1 MGKQCRRS
9 RSPRK
14 ELRPLHYTKLG
25 KHTVN
30 AVRLAEV
37 LQVLARHGFADL
49 MRRAGFFDSLPAR
62 MLRGLKLMDAPTG
75 IQASFGKR
83 LCAAFT
89 QLGPTYVKFGQ
100 ILSTR
105 PDLVTPEVAQDLSQL
120 QDEVD
125 TLPFDTMRGVL
136 EEELGGAVE
145 EFFDTLEPTPIASA
159 SISQVYRARL
169 RDGQDVAV
177 KIMRPGIEKVIES
190 DLSLMRQ
197 LASWAGD
204 HTEDMKW
211 LDPAGMVD
219 EFARSVHRELDLNI
233 EARVIERFRENMADI
248 EEVFVPR
255 VYREHSGR
263 HVLTMDWVDG
273 VRVDKLDAYAER
285 RCEPDV
291 IAALGCDILCRM
303 VFENRLFHAD
313 PHPGNIFITYDNQL
327 AFLDLGMAGHLERT
341 DVAAIADVLLAI
353 FHQDSRECTN
363 AILTLTTRSEP
374 EDMAKLEREIAE
386 FMAFEAGAIVG
397 GGQVAKGIE
406 RATQIIRRFDLELAP
421 RFSLLLKALTTIEIV
436 GHQLNPKL
444 DMVPIIRPYVE
455 KLIAAR
461 FQPVE
466 LLKEARVNAN
476 ALMKLG
482 RQMPGDLSY
491 LLKQL
496 RRGNMRFMIH
506 HEHLENLAKTIDR
519 SSSRNTV
526 GMIVGSLIVGSSL
539 LITTESSMTHLGMA
553 GYVFAALLGSFLV
566 ISILW
571 SRKF

>member
-1 MGKQCRRS
+1 
-9 RSPRK
+9 
-14 ELRPLHYTKLG
+14 LNYTRLG

-62 MLRGLKLMDAPTG
+62 MLRGMKLMDPPSG

-105 PDLVTPEVAQDLSQL
+105 PDLVTAEVAHDLSQL

-125 TLPFDTMRGVL
+125 TLPFDTMRAVL
-136 EEELGGAVE
+136 EEELGAPVGE
-145 EFFDTLEPTPIASA
+145 LYEDFDPEPIASA

-169 RDGQDVAV
+169 RQGGDVAV
-177 KIMRPGIEKVIES
+177 KVMRPGIEKVIES
-190 DLSLMRQ
+190 DLSLMHQ
-197 LASWAGD
+197 LASWASD
-204 HTEDMKW
+204 RVEEARW
-211 LDPAGMVD
+211 LDPAGIVD
-219 EFARSVHRELDLNI
+219 EFARSVRREMDLNI
-233 EARVIERFRENMADI
+233 EARVIEQFRENMADI

-255 VYREHSGR
+255 VHRDLSCR
-263 HVLTMDWVDG
+263 RVLTMDWVDG
-273 VRVDKLDAYAER
+273 VRVDQLDAYPER

-291 IAALGCDILCRM
+291 IAALGCDVLCRM
-303 VFENRLFHAD
+303 VFDHRLFHAD
-313 PHPGNIFITYDNQL
+313 PHPGNIFITHDNQL

-341 DVAAIADVLLAI
+341 DVAAIADVLVAI

-363 AILTLTTRSEP
+363 AILTLTTKGEP
-374 EDMAKLEREIAE
+374 ENVAALEREVAE
-386 FMAFEAGAIVG
+386 FMAFEAAAIIG
-397 GGQVAKGIE
+397 GGQVARGIE
-406 RATQIIRRFDLELAP
+406 RATQIIRRFGLELAP
-421 RFSLLLKALTTIEIV
+421 RFSLLLKALSTIEVV
-436 GHQLNPKL
+436 GHQLDPGL

-455 KLIAAR
+455 KLISAR
-461 FQPVE
+461 FQPVQ
-466 LLKEARVNAN
+466 LMKEARAN
-476 ALMKLG
+476 ATAFMKLS
-482 RQMPGDLSY
+482 RQAPGDLSY

-496 RRGNMRFMIH
+496 RRGSMRFLIH

-526 GMIVGSLIVGSSL
+526 GMIVAALIVGSSL
-539 LITTESSMTHLGMA
+539 LITTESSMARLGMA
-553 GYVFAALLGSFLV
+553 GYIFAALLGSFLV